1 MIILLFRKFLV
12 LLQSETKLVRIMTRE
27 ALYNLWSYIQG
38 MSLKKKDREWLAGK
52 LLEPVDDAK
61 TAQQKAYVKE
71 TLTRA
76 LKEVEQAKREGR
88 KLQTLDEFIQELRME
103 EAQ

>member
-1 MIILLFRKFLV
+1 MN
-12 LLQSETKLVRIMTRE
+12 
-27 ALYNLWSYIQG
+27 NLWTYIQG
-38 MSLKKKDREWLAGK
+38 LSLSQRNRKWLADK
-52 LLEPVDDAK
+52 LVEPIEDTK

>member
-1 MIILLFRKFLV
+1 
-12 LLQSETKLVRIMTRE
+12 MTTV
-27 ALYNLWSYIQG
+27 AMNNLWTYIQG
-38 MSLKKKDREWLAGK
+38 LSLSQRNRNWLADK
-52 LLEPVDDAK
+52 LVEPIEDTK

>member
-1 MIILLFRKFLV
+1 
-12 LLQSETKLVRIMTRE
+12 MTTV
-27 ALYNLWSYIQG
+27 AMNNLWTYIQG
-38 MSLKKKDREWLAGK
+38 LSLSQRNRKWLADK
-52 LLEPVDDAK
+52 LVEPIEDTK

>member
-1 MIILLFRKFLV
+1 
-12 LLQSETKLVRIMTRE
+12 MTTL
-27 ALYNLWSYIQG
+27 ALNNLWTYIQG
-38 MSLKKKDREWLAGK
+38 LSLKQKDREWLASK

-76 LKEVEQAKREGR
+76 LKEVEAAKRGEIKMMTEEDFLEGLKR
-88 KLQTLDEFIQELRME
+88 DGLI
-103 EAQ
+103 

>member
-1 MIILLFRKFLV
+1 MVFHSVCTTFAA
-12 LLQSETKLVRIMTRE
+12 ETKLVRIMTTV
-27 ALYNLWSYIQG
+27 AMNNLWTYIQG
-38 MSLKKKDREWLAGK
+38 LSLSQRNRKWLADK
-52 LLEPVDDAK
+52 LVEPIEDTK

>member
-1 MIILLFRKFLV
+1 
-12 LLQSETKLVRIMTRE
+12 MTAM
-27 ALYNLWSYIQG
+27 ALNNLWSYIQG

-61 TAQQKAYVKE
+61 TARQKAYVKE

-76 LKEVEQAKREGR
+76 LSEVEQAKRGEIKMMTEEEFLEGLR
-88 KLQTLDEFIQELRME
+88 KEGLL
-103 EAQ
+103 